1 MTSFVIEADDT
12 WAQPHRAMIWDHVHD
27 RLAAGATD
35 EEICAAIAREIVR
48 SFYKHKKPETV
59 RQDVLRH
66 WNVIAFMATAAPDS
80 FDYVLTE
87 FAERAIEFR

>member
-1 MTSFVIEADDT
+1 MTFTIDIGDT
-12 WAQPHRAMIWDHVHD
+12 VSQPHRALIWDYVHD
-27 RLAAGATD
+27 RLPASATD